1 MMREVV
7 MRDRMEAGEP
17 WESWT
22 SYSPGPVRL
31 RRSDRGLFENPGK
44 PRIFRLSTEQ
54 SRPSGPGEVMEALMG
69 PRPQRWDTVDPED
82 RLAAAGMTFTRV
94 CASQGE
100 GDSQRGARPP
110 SYDPYSKASVTPG
123 GWPLLP
129 RLPRSLAAEGAG
141 PPEPAPQA
149 ARKRPVMKRKVLR
162 RKPDGEVQVSDES
175 ALREP
180 ESSSESDPERELWDL
195 RRRLMGLRT
204 YRPASPPSPPTSD
217 RGGSS
222 DPERGYPG
230 AARGDPAGYLR
241 HEEPGQLAYEQD
253 LFLPSRARSFIL
265 PPAELPGRVRGKVD
279 RVARYLA
286 YKRDWE
292 SLRLPGETA
301 HRELRWGIREQM
313 LDRPEAPPRPHQV
326 YVPNTYLVPT
336 EKKRSALRWGV
347 RCDLALG
354 IIPRKAPS
362 L

>member
-1 MMREVV
+1 
-7 MRDRMEAGEP
+7 
-17 WESWT
+17 
-22 SYSPGPVRL
+22 
-31 RRSDRGLFENPGK
+31 
-44 PRIFRLSTEQ
+44 
-54 SRPSGPGEVMEALMG
+54 MEALKG
-69 PRPQRWDTVDPED
+69 PRPQRWVTMDPED
-82 RLAAAGMTFTRV
+82 RLAAAAVAFTRV

-100 GDSQRGARPP
+100 GDSQRSARPP

-149 ARKRPVMKRKVLR
+149 ARKRLVMKRKVLR

-175 ALREP
+175 ALQEP
-180 ESSSESDPERELWDL
+180 ESGGESDLEGDLWDL

-204 YRPASPPSPPTSD
+204 YHAPRPPSPPTSD
-217 RGGSS
+217 QGTCSS
-222 DPERGYPG
+222 GEPGPQRGYPG
-230 AARGDPAGYLR
+230 TVRGDPAGYLQ
-241 HEEPGQLAYEQD
+241 HEEPDRPAYEQD
-253 LFLPSRARSFIL
+253 LLLPSRPRSFIL
-265 PPAELPGRVRGKVD
+265 PRAELPGRGKVD

-313 LDRPEAPPRPHQV
+313 LDRQEAAPRPHQV
-326 YVPNTYLVPT
+326 YVPNAYLVPT

-347 RCDLALG
+347 RCDLAHG

>member
-1 MMREVV
+1 
-7 MRDRMEAGEP
+7 
-17 WESWT
+17 
-22 SYSPGPVRL
+22 
-31 RRSDRGLFENPGK
+31 
-44 PRIFRLSTEQ
+44 
-54 SRPSGPGEVMEALMG
+54 MEALMG

-141 PPEPAPQA
+141 PPEPAPQ
-149 ARKRPVMKRKVLR
+149 
-162 RKPDGEVQVSDES
+162 
-175 ALREP
+175 
-180 ESSSESDPERELWDL
+180 
-195 RRRLMGLRT
+195 
-204 YRPASPPSPPTSD
+204 
-217 RGGSS
+217 
-222 DPERGYPG
+222 
-230 AARGDPAGYLR
+230 
-241 HEEPGQLAYEQD
+241 
-253 LFLPSRARSFIL
+253 
-265 PPAELPGRVRGKVD
+265 
-279 RVARYLA
+279 
-286 YKRDWE
+286 
-292 SLRLPGETA
+292 
-301 HRELRWGIREQM
+301 LRWGIREQM